1 MIIMQNWMKM
11 QKIIRISLVVVWMI
25 IIFSFSQVKGEKSG
39 STSTNLIKNSIININ
54 RVLVKIKI
62 AKPIGDKQANKIAQN
77 LNYPVRKIMHMA
89 EYFILALL
97 LYFAIILYN
106 TKKTYSNV
114 KYIIRSLYVKYFVIM
129 ENNKDPVVKPKFTN
143 EPINPT
149 LALLHSISISIT
161 QENPISSEYSYGLP
175 SSLSL
180 QK

>member
-1 MIIMQNWMKM
+1 M
-11 QKIIRISLVVVWMI
+11 QKIIRISLVVVWML

-39 STSTNLIKNSIININ
+39 STSTNLIKDSVININ

-106 TKKTYSNV
+106 TKKTYSLTFIISVLYAISDEIHQLFTARTGSV
-114 KYIIRSLYVKYFVIM
+114 KDVLIDTIGIIMAIIFIEIIKKI
-129 ENNKDPVVKPKFTN
+129 KTKH
-143 EPINPT
+143 
-149 LALLHSISISIT
+149 A
-161 QENPISSEYSYGLP
+161 
-175 SSLSL
+175 
-180 QK
+180 